1 MLRSLTAALLTALAM
16 SLPAKA
22 VTINVG
28 DVGASGTTQLQG
40 YVDVN
45 GNAVSIPGLTGSLFL
60 EYDGV
65 TNGGLTWNFDYTV
78 TNTQSG
84 SVTASRI
91 TSFGLS
97 TTPTLSGATST
108 GLFDYAIL
116 NPSFPNVQ
124 GPVVSG
130 GAIEVCFSSANGGCS
145 GGTGLLAGEFASG
158 EFTLTFNQAFS
169 MISLDAAFLRFQSI
183 DGSSYGFQGAS
194 GVGFNV
200 GDVSITPLAVP
211 GPMVGA
217 GLPGLFAAG
226 LGLIALARRRRRRAA
241 V

>member
-1 MLRSLTAALLTALAM
+1 MLKYLTAALLTALAM

-45 GNAVSIPGLTGSLFL
+45 GVAVSIPNLTGTLFL

-78 TNTQSG
+78 TNTS
-84 SVTASRI
+84 SNLITNARI
-91 TSFGLS
+91 SSFGLN
-97 TTPTLSGATST
+97 TTPNITGGTST
-108 GLFDYAIL
+108 GLFDTVNL
-116 NPSFPNVQ
+116 NPPFPNVN
-124 GPVVSG
+124 GAN
-130 GAIEVCFSSANGGCS
+130 AIEMCFASTTGCS
-145 GGTGLLAGEFASG
+145 GGDGLLSGEFASG
-158 EFTLTFNQAFS
+158 EFTLTFSQVLGA
-169 MISLDAAFLRFQSI
+169 ISLDAAYLRFQSI
-183 DGSSYGFQGAS
+183 DGSSFGFVGAS

-226 LGLIALARRRRRRAA
+226 LGLIALARRRRKRAA